1 MGAANILAFANGGV
15 VVTESVADS
24 NSALPSEA
32 SVQKEI
38 PRAAFAGS
46 LLPVTKPIVVK
57 ENRYK
62 EEEKAPA
69 MGEIEEIIKANELL
83 KKTEEV
89 KKDLEEVVVKP
100 VSPKKV
106 VDDDYDEDFE

>member
-1 MGAANILAFANGGV
+1 
-15 VVTESVADS
+15 
-24 NSALPSEA
+24 
-32 SVQKEI
+32 
-38 PRAAFAGS
+38 
-46 LLPVTKPIVVK
+46 
-57 ENRYK
+57 
-62 EEEKAPA
+62 